1 MTTYTCNMCV
11 EYRTQYAMCMHMTK
25 TIRGCHI
32 NAPGELCIGPSRHA
46 TLLINTRELCPW
58 CIIQDR
64 IQADL
69 PVTDDEIIMPEPEVI
84 EGPVV
89 IPAVSKELSKLLSL
103 TFFAIRVDC

>member
-1 MTTYTCNMCV
+1 MCK
-11 EYRTQYAMCMHMTK
+11 HMTK

-32 NAPGELCIGPSRHA
+32 NAPDELCTGPSRHA

-58 CIIQDR
+58 CIIQDK

-69 PVTDDEIIMPEPEVI
+69 PVTDDEIIMPKPEVI

-89 IPAVSKELSKLLSL
+89 IPAVSNELSNLLSL
-103 TFFAIRVDC
+103 TRFAIRVEC